1 MNHELSQLDAQLQE
15 ERKFMALL
23 KLKGIN
29 HERENISPTPTI
41 KKINKKPKLIDN
53 QNVAVMLPPRVTK

>member
-1 MNHELSQLDAQLQE
+1 MNLELSQLDAQLQE

-29 HERENISPTPTI
+29 HERENISPTI
-41 KKINKKPKLIDN
+41 KKINKKPRLIDN
-53 QNVAVMLPPRVTK
+53 QNVAVMLPARVTK